1 MEDLWD
7 NLIGSLGTE
16 TKGGCGEQ
24 KHILWTFPVAHLE
37 INLKDAIPSFVMWD
51 MK

>member
-16 TKGGCGEQ
+16 TQGGGTKTSFWIYSMNLSCGGL
-24 KHILWTFPVAHLE
+24 KNKNSGE
-37 INLKDAIPSFVMWD
+37 IA
-51 MK
+51 

>member
-16 TKGGCGEQ
+16 TQGGGT
-24 KHILWTFPVAHLE
+24 KTFLDILYEPFL
-37 INLKDAIPSFVMWD
+37 
-51 MK
+51 